1 MIVGLSMI
9 PLPLPSTNPSA
20 FEYFWHQLPW
30 AIPSMI
36 TFVVG
41 MSLAGLGLLAIKR
54 KVDKALLIT
63 FVMFSFG
70 FGSLGLALS
79 LRSVIQDIELLL
91 ILNRIS
97 YFGVV
102 WLSPGAFLFTYYMT
116 DRMYRSLYISGLL
129 GLGTV
134 AFAYFGLLTGFDFT
148 GDWFYYSFGTY
159 PIAELPLKIWGA
171 YASLG
176 YVVAGIPM
184 NIHYFL
190 NYPEKLKSKKFLF
203 IGLHFCSILVITNL
217 PSLSGIPIFPMSSFA
232 FLPLSILGYGIFR
245 SDFLNINDLLFKQRG
260 LFKFLAGL
268 ITFGLIGIAFLVA
281 LTLHPSNHP
290 TPYIK
295 PVFLLPL
302 FSGVCAFALAIFLAG
317 SSPDQKLN
325 MLGSTSLMLA
335 GAFMIVMTAFKLD
348 LPLIVTRR
356 IEQLFYTVFIFTPS
370 IHLRFAY
377 LALGKTRPLFVRWI
391 DLFSVILCVILWTP
405 YFFSGFYEYWFGRIS
420 VAGLGLNAFGVLG
433 FIAAATFLVSW
444 GQSRKTSRT
453 RIGSQVV
460 LSLVIGDLLI
470 FLNLPATVGF
480 PLYPLGELQF
490 IPAILLSF
498 AIVKSE
504 AIPVTGEATAIG
516 NRVSVLI
523 LLFVPTT
530 MLFYFLGLMK
540 ITGFQEAFSH
550 TLLVASP
557 IALAF
562 YMISF
567 LFLRPT
573 ALKMD
578 ETLHRLAEEKEKAN
592 SALLST
598 EEARQEIEALSNLTH
613 LVNSHTDL
621 NEIFNEIS
629 RYVYQKYGISATWLF
644 LPDAKEN
651 HLTSFRAYSHKEIS
665 EDLNQFVKNLKI
677 PLDPDGGVAHL
688 VWKRKKALYLPQIK
702 RFAFEFDR
710 KLVEFTKAASFLH
723 VPLVVSDQSI
733 ALMIF
738 SNLSEPL
745 QLTTDKIHSIETLC
759 AQVAGV
765 IHTVNLLQQTE
776 KQKADTSSLN
786 RLVKSL
792 NENLDIQVIMEKV
805 RSYVAEQFGI
815 QYYSLMA
822 ADSEKTYLRLIAA
835 SLPEFVTKEEK
846 DKIFE
851 FKVPMKGSKGG
862 HGLTIRSKRVA
873 YFKDFDDHKLDW
885 LTKEE
890 IWIAKTC
897 KINSYLFL
905 PLLLNQVPVGVLN
918 FSNSE
923 SRMELSPED
932 ITRLS
937 ILGEQLAGII
947 YGSALFKEVQSSRNL
962 AESERKKS
970 EKLLLNILPADVA
983 TELKNKGATD
993 PVLYENV
1000 SVMFTDFKGFTQIA
1014 EILSPRELIQDL
1026 DACFVQFDK
1035 ITERFNLEKLKTIG
1049 DSYMCA
1055 GGIPKRNKTHAIDSV
1070 LAALEIQ
1077 AFMNLMKEIK
1087 KEQGLPYWELRL
1099 GIHTGP
1105 LVAGVIGEKKFA
1117 YDVWG
1122 DTVNTASR
1130 MESSGTPGK
1139 INISGST
1146 YKLIKEI
1153 FECEFRGYVNA
1164 KNKGEVEM
1172 YYVNGLKEDFSTSKE
1187 KRIPN
1192 ERFWEFYAEND

>member
-1 MIVGLSMI
+1 MI
-9 PLPLPSTNPSA
+9 PFPLPSPNPGG
-20 FEYFWHQLPW
+20 FDFFWQQLPW
-30 AIPSMI
+30 AIPSI
-36 TFVVG
+36 FTFVVG
-41 MSLAGLGLLAIKR
+41 MSLAFLGLFAIKR
-54 KVDKALLIT
+54 TEDRALLIT
-63 FVMFSFG
+63 YIMFCFG
-70 FGSLGLALS
+70 FGSLGMALS
-79 LRSVIQDIELLL
+79 LRSVVNDLDLLL
-91 ILNRIS
+91 LLNRIS

-102 WLSPGAFLFTYYMT
+102 WLSPGAYLFAYYMT
-116 DRMYRSLYISGLL
+116 GRLYRSLLFAGIL
-129 GLGTV
+129 GLSTV
-134 AFAYFGLLTGFDFT
+134 AIAYFGLLSGFDFT
-148 GDWFYYSFGTY
+148 GKWFHYSFGSY

-171 YASLG
+171 YSSLA
-176 YVVAGIPM
+176 YLVSAVPVT
-184 NIHYFL
+184 IHYFL
-190 NYPEKLKSKKFLF
+190 NHRDQIKAKVFLF
-203 IGLHFCSILVITNL
+203 LGLHFCSLLVITNL

-232 FLPLSILGYGIFR
+232 FLPLLLLGYGIFR
-245 SDFLNINDLLFKQRG
+245 SDYLNLNDLLFKQRG
-260 LFKFLAGL
+260 LFKILAGL
-268 ITFGLIGIAFLVA
+268 ITFGLLGIAILA
-281 LTLHPSNHP
+281 AITLHPTDHP
-290 TPYIK
+290 APFMK

-325 MLGSTSLMLA
+325 MLGATSLMLA

-356 IEQLFYTVFIFTPS
+356 IEQIFYTAFVFTPGV
-370 IHLRFAY
+370 HLRFAY
-377 LALGKTRPLFVRWI
+377 LALGKTRPHFVRWV
-391 DLFSVILCVILWTP
+391 DFFSVIFCVILWTP

-420 VAGLGLNAFGVLG
+420 VAGIGLNAFGALG
-433 FIAAATFLVSW
+433 LIAAATFLISW
-444 GQSRKTSRT
+444 ERSRKTARN
-453 RIGSQVV
+453 RLGSQVV
-460 LSLVIGDLLI
+460 LSLVIGDFLI
-470 FLNLPATVGF
+470 FLNLPATIGI

-498 AIVKSE
+498 AIVKSG
-504 AIPVTGEATAIG
+504 AIPISGEATAIG
-516 NRVSVLI
+516 NRVSALI

-530 MLFYFLGLMK
+530 MLFYLLGLMK
-540 ITGFQEAFSH
+540 VTEFLPALAH
-550 TLLVASP
+550 TLLVAAP

-567 LFLRPT
+567 IFLRPT

-578 ETLHRLAEEKEKAN
+578 EAVRRLAEEKERAN
-592 SALLST
+592 TALLAT
-598 EEARQEIEALSNLTH
+598 EEARQEIEALGHLTH

-629 RYVYQKYGISATWLF
+629 KYAYQKYGITSTWLF
-644 LPDAKEN
+644 LPDEKNE
-651 HLTSFRAYSHKEIS
+651 HLTSFRASSYKDVS
-665 EDLNQFVKNLKI
+665 EELEQFVKNLKI
-677 PLDPDGGVAHL
+677 PLGPDGGMAHL
-688 VWKRKKALYLPQIK
+688 VWKRKRALYIPLIK
-702 RFAFEFDR
+702 KFPFEFDR
-710 KLVEFTKAASFLH
+710 KLIETTKATSFLH
-723 VPLVVSDQSI
+723 VPLVVGDQSI

-738 SNLSEPL
+738 SNLSEPMNL
-745 QLTTDKIHSIETLC
+745 AKDEIRSIETLC

-765 IHTVNLLQQTE
+765 IHTVDLLRQTE

-786 RLVKSL
+786 HLVKSL

-805 RSYVAEQFGI
+805 HSYVVEKFGI

-822 ADSEKTYLRLIAA
+822 SDGEKSHLRLIAA
-835 SLPEFVTKEEK
+835 SLPDFVTTEERK
-846 DKIFE
+846 RIAD
-851 FKVPMKGSKGG
+851 FKVPMKSSKGA
-862 HGLTIRSKRVA
+862 HGLTLRSKKVA
-873 YFKDFDDHKLDW
+873 YFKDFDDHKLEW
-885 LTKEE
+885 LTEE
-890 IWIAKTC
+890 EKWIAKSC
-897 KINSYLFL
+897 KIRSYLFL
-905 PLLLNQVPVGVLN
+905 PLLLNQVPVGILN

-923 SRMELSPED
+923 SMMNLEPED
-932 ITRLS
+932 LTRLS

-947 YGSALFKEVQSSRNL
+947 YGSALFKEVQSSRNV

-983 TELKNKGATD
+983 SELKEKGATE

-1055 GGIPKRNKTHAIDSV
+1055 GGIPKRNKTHALDSV

-1077 AFMNLMKEIK
+1077 AFMNLMKNIK
-1087 KEQGLPYWELRL
+1087 EEQGLPYWELRL

-1146 YKLIKEI
+1146 YELIKEV

-1164 KNKGEVEM
+1164 KNKGEVAM
-1172 YYVNGLKEDFSTSKE
+1172 YYVNGLKEEYATSKDR
-1187 KRIPN
+1187 RIPN
-1192 ERFWEFYAEND
+1192 GRFWQVYADKEA